1 MSNFTFSPY
10 PSVYY
15 AHLTGALVTFTGGII
30 SAGLQAALTRLMHP
44 EIVEMKMFW
53 YRVFIAI
60 TGVIFYVTAFTTGM
74 LAHIDRDGKRLDY
87 LKSLLFE
94 DPNSN
99 LILLK
104 LIRDPKEKL
113 STGEFHESLGMG
125 PR

>member
-1 MSNFTFSPY
+1 MNNFTFSPY

-53 YRVFIAI
+53 YRVFIAT

-74 LAHIDRDGKRLDY
+74 LAHIDRDGKRLSIIY
-87 LKSLLFE
+87 CLKTLT
-94 DPNSN
+94 
-99 LILLK
+99 LLK
-104 LIRDPKEKL
+104 LIKINIWRP
-113 STGEFHESLGMG
+113 
-125 PR
+125 

>member
-1 MSNFTFSPY
+1 MSYFIFSPY

-53 YRVFIAI
+53 YRVFIAT

-94 DPNSN
+94 DPKKSSK
-99 LILLK
+99 ILFGDSK
-104 LIRDPKEKL
+104 R
-113 STGEFHESLGMG
+113 EF
-125 PR
+125 